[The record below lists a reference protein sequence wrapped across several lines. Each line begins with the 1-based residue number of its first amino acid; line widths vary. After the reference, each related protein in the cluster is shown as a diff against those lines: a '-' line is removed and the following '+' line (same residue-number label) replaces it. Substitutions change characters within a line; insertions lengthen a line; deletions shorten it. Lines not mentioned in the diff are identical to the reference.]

1 MKTHPKINKSG
12 CICIRGWIWICICKC
27 ICNRRLTKL
36 VERCTGSW
44 EVGKLNGKTCRQWR
58 AAKQTRPKK
67 EAVGKKAERKDA
79 VKVGFRGS
87 GDPEI
92 EATPPQGK
100 HMSTIRK
107 ISQSIWRVTPM
118 KVIILCSPT
127 EAY

>member
-1 MKTHPKINKSG
+1 MGKRVVNG
-12 CICIRGWIWICICKC
+12 A
-27 ICNRRLTKL
+27 RL
-36 VERCTGSW
+36 S
-44 EVGKLNGKTCRQWR
+44 
-58 AAKQTRPKK
+58 KQGPKK

-107 ISQSIWRVTPM
+107 ISQSI
-118 KVIILCSPT
+118 
-127 EAY
+127 